1 MSAGAGT
8 PGVLPSPLISMS
20 DLLSPEDSAAA
31 KKMGW
36 QVTEVYDLRT
46 KSVVHCV
53 LPANN
58 VARWN
63 QDVVMQRINNLARAG
78 HTPAI
83 NTLRA
88 LVRRPSKGRK

>member
-1 MSAGAGT
+1 
-8 PGVLPSPLISMS
+8 MS

-46 KSVVHCV
+46 RSVVHCV

-58 VARWN
+58 VVRW
-63 QDVVMQRINNLARAG
+63 DRELVMQRINNLARAG

-88 LVRRPSKGRK
+88 LVRRPAKGKK